1 MVRTHGN
8 NPLRIPMSRLRH
20 FFTPSRI
27 IVLSFAA
34 TILAGALV
42 LMLPGTHRVSNM
54 KFVDALF
61 MSTSAVC
68 VTGLSLYDISSQF
81 THFGQWTLMVLFQ
94 IGGLGIMTFS
104 IFFAYILRRDIS
116 MIGMHTVFSSFASD
130 SRINRTKLITSVV
143 KFTFIFEGIGALLL
157 TLYFI
162 IEQGYPLARAIYH
175 GVFHSVSA
183 FCNAGFALYPDSF
196 MRFHDSLFFNLVIT
210 SLIIIGGIGFIVIL
224 EIYYRIKGEL
234 PFLSLHTK
242 MALIITLTLIVGGT
256 LTIFFLEHGFYFA
269 SHHFSTGDSLL
280 ASYFQSVTAR
290 TAGFNTID
298 IGSLSWGTLF
308 FLIMLMFIG
317 ASPGSTGG
325 GIKTTT
331 AGVLFAV
338 FLNRLKG
345 RTNIRFMNRTIGQ
358 ETVSRAI
365 AIAISSFILVS
376 VALLGL
382 TFIYQLNPWFAG
394 KDPFLQI
401 LFEEVSAF
409 GTVGLST
416 GITPQMDT
424 YSKMILIFLMF
435 IGRVGPLALAFAIGG
450 EGTEDKIMY
459 AEENLMVG

>member
-1 MVRTHGN
+1 MQNFRT
-8 NPLRIPMSRLRH
+8 

-27 IVLSFAA
+27 IVLSFAG

-42 LMLPGTHRVSNM
+42 LTLPGTHRVHMS
-54 KFVDALF
+54 FLDALF

-68 VTGLSLYDISSQF
+68 VTGLSLFDISSQF

-116 MIGMHTVFSSFASD
+116 MIGMSTVLSSFGTGKK
-130 SRINRTKLITSVV
+130 INRIKIITSVV

-157 TLYFI
+157 TFYFMTY
-162 IEQGYPLARAIYH
+162 QGYPLLRAAYYAT
-175 GVFHSVSA
+175 FHSISA
-183 FCNAGFALYPDSF
+183 FCNAGFSLYPDSF
-196 MRFHDSLFFNLVIT
+196 MRFRDSLFLNLVIT

-224 EIYYRIKGEL
+224 EIYYRIKGEIH
-234 PFLSLHTK
+234 FLSLHTK
-242 MALIITLTLIVGGT
+242 MALIVTFILIIGGT
-256 LTIFFLEHGFYFA
+256 LTIFFLENNFYFA
-269 SHHFSTGDSLL
+269 SHHFTTGEGLL
-280 ASYFQSVTAR
+280 ASYFQAVTAR

-298 IGSLSWGTLF
+298 IGKLSLGTLF
-308 FLIMLMFIG
+308 FLIILMFIG

-338 FLNRLKG
+338 FINRLRG
-345 RTNIRFMNRTIGQ
+345 RSNIRIMNRTIGQ

-365 AIAISSFILVS
+365 AIAISSLILI
-376 VALLGL
+376 ALVLLLL
-382 TFIYQLNPWFAG
+382 TFIYQISPWFQG
-394 KDPFLQI
+394 KDPFLQM

-416 GITPQMDT
+416 GITPELDNF
-424 YSKMILIFLMF
+424 SKALLILLMF

-450 EGTEDKIMY
+450 EGREDKIIY
-459 AEENLMVG
+459 AEEDLMVG

>member
-1 MVRTHGN
+1 MKG
-8 NPLRIPMSRLRH
+8 LRR

-42 LMLPGTHRVSNM
+42 LTLPGTHRIHMS
-54 KFVDALF
+54 FLDSLF

-68 VTGLSLYDISSQF
+68 VTGLSLFDISSQF

-94 IGGLGIMTFS
+94 IGGLGIMTYS

-143 KFTFIFEGIGALLL
+143 KFTFLFEGIGALLL
-157 TLYFI
+157 TIYFVM
-162 IEQGYPLARAIYH
+162 EQGYPLAKAIYH
-175 GVFHSVSA
+175 GIFHSISA
-183 FCNAGFALYPDSF
+183 FCNAGFSLYPDSF
-196 MRFHDSLFFNLVIT
+196 MRFHSSLFFNLVIT
-210 SLIIIGGIGFIVIL
+210 SLIIVGGIGFIVIL
-224 EIYYRIKGEL
+224 EIYYRLKGEL

-242 MALIITLTLIVGGT
+242 MVLIITSILITGGT
-256 LTIFFLEHGFYFA
+256 LTIFFLEHNFYFA
-269 SHHFSTGDSLL
+269 AHHFTNGEGLL
-280 ASYFQSVTAR
+280 ASYFQAVTAR
-290 TAGFNTID
+290 TAGFNTIN
-298 IGSLSWGTLF
+298 IGGLSWGTLF
-308 FLIMLMFIG
+308 FLVMLMFIG

-345 RTNIRFMNRTIGQ
+345 RSNIRFLNRTIGQ

-365 AIAISSFILVS
+365 AIAISSFILIA

-382 TFIYQLNPWFAG
+382 TFIYQLHHWFTG

-416 GITPQMDT
+416 GITPHLDS
-424 YSKMILIFLMF
+424 YSKIILILLMF
-435 IGRVGPLALAFAIGG
+435 TGRVGPLALAFAIGG
-450 EGTEDKIMY
+450 EGKEDKIMY